1 LPLYEKNGIVNGN
14 GLSPFAVKMDTP
26 NNLRKL
32 LITFCEQWPKC
43 NRQDLS
49 NSADDSLDIGEED
62 EVVELDDEDDGAVE
76 IGAGSIPADVL
87 NDMIAELNAAE
98 EEGSDDE
105 NPVVSST
112 DGKEKEDDL
121 YESDKADLLFANRN
135 SWKAYDEL
143 KLML

>member
-1 LPLYEKNGIVNGN
+1 VVNEVARPFMKKNGIVNGN

-32 LITFCEQWPKC
+32 LVTFCEQRPKC
-43 NRQDLS
+43 DRWDLC
-49 NSADDSLDIGEED
+49 NSADDLLDIGEED
-62 EVVELDDEDDGAVE
+62 EVVESDDKDDGAVE

-87 NDMIAELNAAE
+87 NEMIAESNAAE
-98 EEGSDDE
+98 EEGLDDE

-121 YESDKADLLFANRN
+121 SESDKADLLFADGN
-135 SWKAYDEL
+135 SR
-143 KLML
+143 

>member
-1 LPLYEKNGIVNGN
+1 MKKIGIVNGN
-14 GLSPFAVKMDTP
+14 GLSPFAVKMDMP

-32 LITFCEQWPKC
+32 LITFCEQWPKR
-43 NRQDLS
+43 NRQELV

-62 EVVELDDEDDGAVE
+62 EVVESDDKDDGAVE
-76 IGAGSIPADVL
+76 IGAGSILADVL

-121 YESDKADLLFANRN
+121 SESDKADLSFSDRN
-135 SWKAYDEL
+135 SRKAYDEL